1 MKGPKLSDELIKTL
15 RLWEKKVMKKV
26 RGACLRCHSAGAH
39 RSLPGLAGF
48 MLKLARG
55 MKHASFLE
63 AGNRLPFKKHIY
75 AHICIPVQHWFLWS
89 VTG

>member
-1 MKGPKLSDELIKTL
+1 M
-15 RLWEKKVMKKV
+15 
-26 RGACLRCHSAGAH
+26 RGAFLRCHSAGAH

-48 MLKLARG
+48 ALKLARG

-63 AGNRLPFKKHIY
+63 AGILLPLNKNHIF
-75 AHICIPVQHWFLWS
+75 ARIHDPIQHWFLWS